1 VYDQKLRSF
10 LDEMEASARWKPRA
24 KQFDSKL
31 RMEQQKEFITV
42 IQGRLLELKQQLPS
56 FHEACLE
63 VERDMY
69 LQLRTTSDRAALIER
84 ELESAR
90 EELKRIQEKERS
102 TTEQLIRLQTEL
114 AALQHQRDG
123 ISELQGPMMQR
134 LQELEREQPLL
145 QEQLA
150 RKRDECEHLQLEL
163 QNTKAQMTEVRGF
176 KDCFD
181 GLSRS
186 LTPLHSIPRCNSYE
200 EPRSWSWRP
209 NGTL

>member
-1 VYDQKLRSF
+1 
-10 LDEMEASARWKPRA
+10 M
-24 KQFDSKL
+24 
-31 RMEQQKEFITV
+31 

-56 FHEACLE
+56 FYEACLE

-90 EELKRIQEKERS
+90 EELKRIQERERS
-102 TTEQLIRLQTEL
+102 STEQMIRLQAEL

-150 RKRDECEHLQLEL
+150 RKREECEHLQLEL
-163 QNTKAQMTEVRGF
+163 QNTRAQMTEVCAFSMVALMCSYCFTHAPPTHPAWQTAARGQGTGAGVRA
-176 KDCFD
+176 KRSEQAD
-181 GLSRS
+181 GGQD
-186 LTPLHSIPRCNSYE
+186 
-200 EPRSWSWRP
+200 WRIQDEHRVAAVP
-209 NGTL
+209 PHRQGRGAQPHHQ